1 MRVRKEGMNMDER
14 IQSSDFEWFLSNYDE
29 LFKQYGDAF
38 LAIKNATVLGAYK
51 SYAEA
56 LRKTEKDEEVGTFI
70 IQHCNGEQS
79 GHTNFISSM
88 YFMGAVG

>member
-1 MRVRKEGMNMDER
+1 MDAR
-14 IQSSDFEWFLSNYDE
+14 TQSSDFEWFLCNYDE
-29 LFKQYGDAF
+29 LSQKYGDAF
-38 LAIKNATVLGAYK
+38 LAIKDEVVLGAYK

-56 LRKTEKDEEVGTFI
+56 LRETEKTEEIGTFI
-70 IQHCNGEQS
+70 VQHCNGEQS